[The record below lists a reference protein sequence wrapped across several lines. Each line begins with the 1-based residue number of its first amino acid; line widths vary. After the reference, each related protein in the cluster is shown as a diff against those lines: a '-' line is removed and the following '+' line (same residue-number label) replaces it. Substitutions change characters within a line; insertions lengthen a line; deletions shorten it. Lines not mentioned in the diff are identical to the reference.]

1 MLKYALRRLVYMIPI
16 LFGIT
21 LVTFLLFNVAGGNPA
36 IVAAGRYATP
46 EQIAMIK
53 AQLGL
58 DKPLFMQY
66 LDFLRQIFTL
76 DFGYS
81 WFTKQKISTLF
92 MDGVGPSLSITVPAF
107 LISLAIT
114 IPLGLL
120 LAFFRKS
127 TLDRTILVIA
137 LAGISISSVVYVI
150 AGQYVFSYKLG
161 LFPISGWETGWDTRW
176 EFAVLPIIILV
187 VLTVGTDLLFY
198 RTVFLEEIHQDYVR
212 TARSKGLS
220 NRTILW
226 KHVLSN
232 SLVPIIT
239 LVILEIPTLLTGT
252 LLIESFF
259 GIPGLGGLIY
269 QSIENS
275 DFPVIKA
282 VTVMT
287 AILYMVFQLLSDL
300 LYAWVDP
307 KIRLG

>member
-1 MLKYALRRLVYMIPI
+1 MIPI

-21 LVTFLLFNVAGGNPA
+21 LVTFLLFNIAGGNPA
-36 IVAAGRYATP
+36 ITAAGRYATA
-46 EQIAMIK
+46 EQIAVMK
-53 AQLGL
+53 TQLGL
-58 DKPLFMQY
+58 DKPLHMQY
-66 LDFLRQIFTL
+66 VDFLRQIFTL

-92 MDGVGPSLSITVPAF
+92 WDGLGPSLTITGPAF
-107 LISLAIT
+107 LLSLAIS

-120 LAFFRKS
+120 LAFYRKS
-127 TLDRTILVIA
+127 KLDRTILIVA
-137 LAGISISSVVYVI
+137 LAAISISSVVYVI
-150 AGQYVFSYKLG
+150 ACQYFFAYRLG
-161 LFPISGWETGWDTRW
+161 WFPISGWESSWIDRW
-176 EFAVLPIIILV
+176 PFAYLPIIIMVL
-187 VLTVGTDLLFY
+187 LTVGTDLLFY

-220 NRTILW
+220 NAVILW
-226 KHVLSN
+226 KHVLRN

-239 LVILEIPTLLTGT
+239 LVILEIPLLITGT

-282 VTVMT
+282 VTIIT
-287 AILYMVFQLLSDL
+287 AILYMFFQLLSDL

>member
-1 MLKYALRRLVYMIPI
+1 MLKYALRRFLYMIPI

-21 LVTFLLFNVAGGNPA
+21 LVTFLLFNIAGGNPA
-36 IVAAGRYATP
+36 ITAAGRYATA
-46 EQIAMIK
+46 EQIAVMK
-53 AQLGL
+53 TQLGL
-58 DKPLFMQY
+58 DKPLHMQY
-66 LDFLRQIFTL
+66 VDFLRQIFTL

-92 MDGVGPSLSITVPAF
+92 WDGLGPSLTITGPAF
-107 LISLAIT
+107 LLSLAIS

-120 LAFFRKS
+120 LAFYRKS
-127 TLDRTILVIA
+127 KLDRTILIVA
-137 LAGISISSVVYVI
+137 LAAISISSVVYVI
-150 AGQYVFSYKLG
+150 ACQYFFAYRLG
-161 LFPISGWETGWDTRW
+161 WFPISGWESSWIDRW
-176 EFAVLPIIILV
+176 PFAYLPIIIMVL
-187 VLTVGTDLLFY
+187 LTVGTDLLFY

-220 NRTILW
+220 NAVILW
-226 KHVLSN
+226 KHVLRN

-239 LVILEIPTLLTGT
+239 LVILEIPLLITGT

-282 VTVMT
+282 VTIIT
-287 AILYMVFQLLSDL
+287 AILYMFFQLLSDL